1 MLWIDFSI
9 AGMDVQVLFW
19 RIGGIYFTA
28 REFILLLCYSKFHH
42 IFRIHLQHSVGLAF
56 VVLLMD
62 IELRYGGKFAF
73 SS

>member
-1 MLWIDFSI
+1 MCKSYFEGLAEFI
-9 AGMDVQVLFW
+9 LF
-19 RIGGIYFTA
+19 YA
-28 REFILLLCYSKFHH
+28 EFILLLCYSKFHH
-42 IFRIHLQHSVGLAF
+42 IFRIHLQHSVALAF